1 MVVNLRSQISGC
13 VSRVRVGSRGYE
25 LDDAVAGF
33 DVARGKDD
41 LQKIVEICTHFAFS
55 KNVFLSI
62 SNFFLNSQNVKR
74 LGIFL
79 ISFLGI
85 IHLKGCQ
92 CVVLAK
98 IVLSLI

>member
-1 MVVNLRSQISGC
+1 MVVKVRSQISGC

-41 LQKIVEICTHFAFS
+41 LEKIVKICTHFAFS

-74 LGIFL
+74 LGIF
-79 ISFLGI
+79 
-85 IHLKGCQ
+85 
-92 CVVLAK
+92 
-98 IVLSLI
+98 